1 MTAMTADASFQN
13 DPELLLTSE
22 NFGIVFV
29 NDSVILPENLEKKT
43 CNKKN
48 YDRIL
53 HEHMIK
59 FTCQTES
66 PFRHSG
72 LPHSKACR
80 KRHLNNIP

>member
-53 HEHMIK
+53 HEH
-59 FTCQTES
+59 
-66 PFRHSG
+66 R
-72 LPHSKACR
+72 
-80 KRHLNNIP
+80 